1 MLKKRTRIQSL
12 TSRLELKNQWNKEED
27 GVLLSVR
34 NMTDFLQLEVLFR
47 SSGLQQ
53 DQMNLD
59 LCMIA
64 REKTKQI

>member
-34 NMTDFLQLEVLFR
+34 NMTEFLQLEVLFR

-59 LCMIA
+59 LCMTA

>member
-34 NMTDFLQLEVLFR
+34 NMTEFLQLEVLFR